1 MYLCY
6 NHITL
11 ILLKYFDF
19 TFNLSCNFFLFLVM
33 GKNDGGVLLTHVRAL
48 LAELGWVVEAEK
60 VVD

>member
-1 MYLCY
+1 MYLSY
-6 NHITL
+6 NYITL

-33 GKNDGGVLLTHVRAL
+33 GKNDGGVLLAHVRAL